1 MKFKDRLNRFLDE
14 IEENE
19 QPAGHQSEQNE
30 STFAEERTTTSS
42 AGKFVP
48 IDASRDPRLSV
59 IRADATVFGDVT
71 TSAPLQMNGKVIG
84 NITCNEHLQVY
95 GDVDGSVKC
104 TSLEVRGCQIVGPI
118 SCEQDVFVDEKAK
131 IQGDCWNSS
140 IALQGVI
147 YGNIYAKEKIRLYAT
162 AEVYGNVTGRNIVID
177 DGAAIQG
184 NIKIK
189 R

>member
-19 QPAGHQSEQNE
+19 QPAGHQLDINE
-30 STFAEERTTTSS
+30 SAATELQEPQRATT
-42 AGKFVP
+42 KFVP
-48 IDASRDPRLSV
+48 IDAPRDPHVSV
-59 IRADATVFGDVT
+59 IRADATVFGDLT
-71 TSAPLQMNGKVIG
+71 TSASLQINGKVIG
-84 NITCNEHLQVY
+84 NITCGDHLQLY
-95 GDVDGSVKC
+95 GDVDGSIKC
-104 TSLEVRGCQIVGPI
+104 ASLEIRGCQIIGPI
-118 SCEQDVFVDEKAK
+118 SCENDVFIDENAR
-131 IQGDCWNSS
+131 IQGDCWNSN
-140 IALQGVI
+140 IALQGI
-147 YGNIYAKEKIRLYAT
+147 IHGNIYAKEKIRLHAS